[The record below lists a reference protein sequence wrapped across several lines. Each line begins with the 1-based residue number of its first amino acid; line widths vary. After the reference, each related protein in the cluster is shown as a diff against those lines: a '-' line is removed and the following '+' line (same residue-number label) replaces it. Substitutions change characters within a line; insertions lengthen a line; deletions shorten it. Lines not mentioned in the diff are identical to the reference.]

1 MTHRPRRRDASDA
14 TDRHRCPPIF
24 TLCIKSIRTYL
35 LSEFYDDHE
44 HDYGSEPDESDE
56 IVDDEMQVGRE
67 IDDDGADDGECS
79 W

>member
-1 MTHRPRRRDASDA
+1 M
-14 TDRHRCPPIF
+14 
-24 TLCIKSIRTYL
+24 
-35 LSEFYDDHE
+35 
-44 HDYGSEPDESDE
+44 HDYGSGPDESNE